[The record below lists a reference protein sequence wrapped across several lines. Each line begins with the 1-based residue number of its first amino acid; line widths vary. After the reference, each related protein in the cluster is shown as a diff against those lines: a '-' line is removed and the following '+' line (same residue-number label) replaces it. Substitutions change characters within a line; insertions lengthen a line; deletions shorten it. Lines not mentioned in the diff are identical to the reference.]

1 MNNLEKKLV
10 LLINRMK
17 ARNHILGI
25 KAEFEAE
32 GTRSDE
38 LLRLL
43 AIISQSNLPLTLK
56 IGGCEAKKDL
66 YEARQFGAS
75 CIVAPMIE
83 SEYALMKFI
92 DTVSHVYPNDE
103 QNEVEF
109 YFNIETIQA
118 YKNIEKILDVADNS
132 DLINGIVFGRTDF
145 SKSINITN
153 GFRDEKVTQSAKS
166 IALKIKESDLKFTIG
181 GNISI
186 TSIDILKEIAE
197 IKLTKFETRKVIFSA
212 DSLNSNDLDKSLLD
226 AVHFEILW
234 LQNKRNYYQLLQSED
249 EERIN
254 TLEKRLGVLE
264 REIEF

>member
-1 MNNLEKKLV
+1 MNNIERKLIS
-10 LLINRMK
+10 LSKRMK
-17 ARNHILGI
+17 ERNHILGI

-43 AIISQSNLPLTLK
+43 AIIAQSNLPLTLK

-66 YEARQFGAS
+66 FEARQFGAS
-75 CIVAPMIE
+75 HIVAPMIE
-83 SEYALMKFI
+83 SEYALLKYI
-92 DTVSHVYPNDE
+92 DTISHVYPKDE
-103 QNEVEF
+103 QSEVEF

-118 YKNIEKILDVADNS
+118 FKNLDKIFDVANDS
-132 DLINGIVFGRTDF
+132 DLIAGIVFGRTDF
-145 SKSINITN
+145 SNSLFSKEA
-153 GFRDEKVTQSAKS
+153 FRDKEVTQAAKS
-166 IALKIKESDLKFTIG
+166 IATKTKETDLKFIVG

-186 TSIDILKEIAE
+186 SSVDILKEIAK

-212 DSLNSNDLDKSLLD
+212 KSLYSNDLDKSLLD

-234 LQNKRNYYQLLQSED
+234 LQNKRNYYQLLQAED

-254 TLEKRLGVLE
+254 TLESRWGVLE